1 MSERNPTPALFDND
15 DDSYAQNDEGGLP
28 EPAEG
33 PEPEEA

>member
-1 MSERNPTPALFDND
+1 MSDSNPTPDEF
-15 DDSYAQNDEGGLP
+15 DDSYAQNDEEGLP

>member
-1 MSERNPTPALFDND
+1 MSDSNPTPTLFD
-15 DDSYAQNDEGGLP
+15 DDSYAQNDEEGLP